1 MSVEQRRIGSLA
13 FPMSDITLCGNDD
26 FDWTPYP
33 RSNKITYHKKPARLP
48 EVRQGLVEVTKMMSD
63 VQKLI
68 SERQRGASFDELWT
82 KAQGPYDRLTDWLQR
97 WPTVSEMQTDPVPQ
111 ILLLRIKCL
120 QAIVS
125 LFEELNDPNQPQ
137 FAQQARYYQTKSAC
151 EMAQCFRVHR
161 QAYGLKYIPSEMAD
175 ATQIGLQVLAH
186 QMEDSDESRQAFM
199 ELCRFGM
206 ALSYTLKQ
214 TANVV
219 HEIRNSAVQLQLPA
233 EAIAILEDKGYE
245 S

>member
-1 MSVEQRRIGSLA
+1 
-13 FPMSDITLCGNDD
+13 MSDITLCGNDD

-68 SERQRGASFDELWT
+68 SERQRGTSFDELWT

-137 FAQQARYYQTKSAC
+137 FAQQARYYQTKSAY

-175 ATQIGLQVLAH
+175 ATQRGLQVLAH
-186 QMEDSDESRQAFM
+186 QIQDSDESRQAFM

-206 ALSYTLKQ
+206 AFSYTLKQ